1 MSDDVGISGVRQI
14 AVGVRELEAALT
26 FYRDTLGLTFLF
38 AAEPSLAF
46 LAAGDVRL
54 MLSAAS
60 DEQPTGASSIVYF
73 SVADVDAAYDTVV
86 ARGGTS
92 EREPQLTARMP
103 DHELWIA
110 FVRDPDGNLIG
121 LMEERRPG

>member
-1 MSDDVGISGVRQI
+1 MSDEVGISGVRQI
-14 AVGVRELEAALT
+14 AVSVSDLDVAVT

-46 LAAGDVRL
+46 LSAGDVRF
-54 MLSAAS
+54 MLTAAS
-60 DEQPTGASSIVYF
+60 DEHPSSVVYF
-73 SVADVDAAYDTVV
+73 SVADVDSAYDTVL
-86 ARGGTS
+86 ARGGRS
-92 EREPQLTARMP
+92 ERRPQMTVRMP

-121 LMEERRPG
+121 LMEERRG